1 MAAAFYSQ
9 KTKFTFFIH
18 LLNYFLLLYNQTQSP
33 FAFIPRE
40 PAEPVNAMLFL
51 RQKGIEL

>member
-9 KTKFTFFIH
+9 TNFTFFIH